1 MHNMFVLV
9 KTSLSTANN
18 IQQFYIK
25 TTTENCNNT
34 ENYAN
39 YKYNTMSYQRLS

>member
-1 MHNMFVLV
+1 MFVLV

-25 TTTENCNNT
+25 NHN
-34 ENYAN
+34 
-39 YKYNTMSYQRLS
+39 